1 MDVTAQQ
8 NGNFLGESTDSNRN
22 DDSVGGVRKCW
33 ATARERNRMKARYA
47 IQQRVFGARSVDATT
62 PSDVLP
68 VVHVNESNHCEEIT
82 RVLHRII
89 RGDTSYFSLQF
100 MEEHF
105 ELLNKPFPSQ
115 FLWETNHG
123 VISDNAKES
132 VLLDTVRLRSRL
144 GHQSVSELEC
154 YASDIDTCTI
164 VEYAVWLKRYRI
176 IRQLIIGGIDPV
188 HCKSVIRPDEETTRA
203 KDVGVRIQQLFLS
216 GVIPLSLSCYVVTR
230 VIGLRQST
238 WKHRQS
244 IPDDSI
250 SPTDS
255 VECMICG
262 TICGATTDLLRY
274 LSWSPSNSKENQCHL
289 SHSFCEVCIWNDIL
303 KHLDRREGDV
313 VKCPICHH
321 SMNVCNTTTEGDEKD
336 QIMAL
341 DSEWNETRLRL
352 YTRSLANFNA
362 LPMDSAMIK
371 KIASKKKTPSEHE
384 TICSTWSDAV
394 QPFIGVTQTSRREKY
409 FHFVEKGSYH
419 HVKACI
425 DQGIDLNVRNEYG
438 QTAFFIAVWQHD
450 IPLVG
455 LLLYYGCNPS
465 VVANGG
471 ISPYSVA
478 KLYGYTN
485 IVSLLE
491 ENESTKC
498 PNDAPLSTLPVP
510 CDESCAMVRSSP
522 PSVATLIDTTVEHP
536 GAGSF
541 VVDDFLED
549 SFIDALFDLWKML
562 PEELLAKKKIGPCS
576 ERRYYCDA
584 HRIISKTICDVLRK
598 AITDETLPF
607 QQVLCGTHMRFLNY
621 STSGAVLAPHIDL
634 SRTDPTTTQRSTH
647 SFLLYLS
654 TCRLGG
660 ETALLGA
667 VTGDGRN
674 QHLATVTPKR
684 GRILIFPHRCPHE
697 GLVVVDTPKM
707 LIRGEL
713 WIS

>member
-1 MDVTAQQ
+1 M
-8 NGNFLGESTDSNRN
+8 
-22 DDSVGGVRKCW
+22 
-33 ATARERNRMKARYA
+33 
-47 IQQRVFGARSVDATT
+47 
-62 PSDVLP
+62 
-68 VVHVNESNHCEEIT
+68 
-82 RVLHRII
+82 
-89 RGDTSYFSLQF
+89 
-100 MEEHF
+100 
-105 ELLNKPFPSQ
+105 
-115 FLWETNHG
+115 
-123 VISDNAKES
+123 
-132 VLLDTVRLRSRL
+132 
-144 GHQSVSELEC
+144 
-154 YASDIDTCTI
+154 
-164 VEYAVWLKRYRI
+164 
-176 IRQLIIGGIDPV
+176 
-188 HCKSVIRPDEETTRA
+188 
-203 KDVGVRIQQLFLS
+203 
-216 GVIPLSLSCYVVTR
+216 
-230 VIGLRQST
+230 
-238 WKHRQS
+238 
-244 IPDDSI
+244 
-250 SPTDS
+250 
-255 VECMICG
+255 
-262 TICGATTDLLRY
+262 
-274 LSWSPSNSKENQCHL
+274 
-289 SHSFCEVCIWNDIL
+289 
-303 KHLDRREGDV
+303 
-313 VKCPICHH
+313 
-321 SMNVCNTTTEGDEKD
+321 
-336 QIMAL
+336 
-341 DSEWNETRLRL
+341 
-352 YTRSLANFNA
+352 
-362 LPMDSAMIK
+362 
-371 KIASKKKTPSEHE
+371 
-384 TICSTWSDAV
+384 
-394 QPFIGVTQTSRREKY
+394 
-409 FHFVEKGSYH
+409 
-419 HVKACI
+419 KACI

-450 IPLVG
+450 IPLVR
-455 LLLYYGCNPS
+455 LLLYCGCNPS

-607 QQVLCGTHMRFLNY
+607 QQILCGTHMRFLNY